1 MNKTNKAYEKLKN
14 YVLFSP
20 NYQTFESFFWEN
32 LNKEQTDLA
41 IELLLRVVY
50 KLLTSPGEKF
60 NELLDAISQEDQN
73 NLKNWLDE
81 KYKEKVENV

>member
-1 MNKTNKAYEKLKN
+1 MDKTNKAYEKLKN

-20 NYQTFESFFWEN
+20 NYQTFENFFWEN

-73 NLKNWLDE
+73 YLKNWLDE
-81 KYKEKVENV
+81 KYKEKVKNV